1 MSIPTHAADV
11 LIIGG
16 GAGGMSCA
24 MTLASAQKKN
34 WFADRRIMI
43 VDDGTS
49 DLRKARLY
57 NAPGVEPGLLGEDLL
72 KRLEEQLLQ
81 YDCATLLPGTVQRAE
96 RLPGGK
102 FISTIESGEEILADT
117 LVLATGYKRWDVEG
131 LDHMPQQHPRGGK
144 PDRIHLPHDGCY
156 HIEPDLHVAG
166 LLAGGSSQFAIA
178 AGIGAQVAVEILSA
192 WAGKRTHVH
201 DTP

>member
-1 MSIPTHAADV
+1 MPARTHPADV

-16 GAGGMSCA
+16 GAGGLSCA
-24 MTLASAQKKN
+24 ITLASARGKN
-34 WFADRRIMI
+34 WFNDRRIVI

-49 DLRKARLY
+49 DLHKAKLF
-57 NAPGVEPGLLGEDLL
+57 NAPGVPPGTLGSDLMSGLED
-72 KRLEEQLLQ
+72 QLQQ
-81 YDCATLLPGTVQRAE
+81 YDCATMLRGTVQRAE
-96 RLPGGK
+96 RLPGGR
-102 FISTIESGEEILADT
+102 FIATLESGEEVIAMS
-117 LVLATGYKRWDVEG
+117 LVIATGYKRWDVEG

-156 HIEPDLHVAG
+156 RIETDLHVAG

-178 AGIGAQVAVEILSA
+178 AGIGTQVAVELLSE